1 MRRVVR
7 TAPVAPIGWP
17 CDRAPFDID
26 DAFRQTELAHHDD
39 RDRRK
44 GLVDLDAVDITE
56 FPPGAVERLTHRRD
70 RSKAE
75 QSRLNGGD
83 AVGYEARCR
92 VETPAFREILI
103 CQHYRSSPTVEAGR
117 IAGGNRAV
125 RTKSRFQHRQ
135 CRQRCFRPITFVRLE
150 HGWTLPPGQFNRNNF
165 MLELAGCLRR
175 RKALLGAQCP
185 PIHAPRLPCASSD
198 IRRR

>member
-1 MRRVVR
+1 LTILRR
-7 TAPVAPIGWP
+7 
-17 CDRAPFDID
+17 
-26 DAFRQTELAHHDD
+26 TELARHDD

-92 VETPAFREILI
+92 VESPAFREILI

-117 IAGGNRAV
+117 IAPVIVPSA
-125 RTKSRFQHRQ
+125 
-135 CRQRCFRPITFVRLE
+135 
-150 HGWTLPPGQFNRNNF
+150 
-165 MLELAGCLRR
+165 
-175 RKALLGAQCP
+175 RKAGFSIAS
-185 PIHAPRLPCASSD
+185 AVSVVSGRL
-198 IRRR
+198 R